1 MNFTYL
7 SMYFTQIVS
16 GLLIALHASE
26 CYTHKYYA
34 IFSEN
39 YNREK
44 VWIIEPIPLW
54 IQRKSNINSY
64 LFSSTKKS
72 SLKYF
77 YSVAG

>member
-1 MNFTYL
+1 MNFTHPP
-7 SMYFTQIVS
+7 MYFTQIVS

-44 VWIIEPIPLW
+44 VWI
-54 IQRKSNINSY
+54 QRKSNINSY